1 MLNGFPEYFK
11 FNLENQ
17 SDATYQKFFLYFN
30 FLLGLPVFFFGASD
44 YLKGAYYSIVENLK
58 KNSDVLSVDIP
69 IALGIIALFTR
80 STYETLVNQ
89 TAGYWDSMSGLVL
102 FLLVG
107 KWVQQV
113 TFNYLSFDIQDKSYF
128 PLAVKVKNQIQ
139 QFKNVKD
146 LKKGDEVVIHHQ
158 EANSCRFDIA

>member
-1 MLNGFPEYFK
+1 MKTSLTPPIRNSSFILIFVGFTCV
-11 FNLENQ
+11 L
-17 SDATYQKFFLYFN
+17 
-30 FLLGLPVFFFGASD
+30 FGASD

-113 TFNYLSFDIQDKSYF
+113 TFNYLSFDRSYKSYF
-128 PLAVKVKNQIQ
+128 PLAVKVKIRYSS
-139 QFKNVKD
+139 
-146 LKKGDEVVIHHQ
+146 LKM
-158 EANSCRFDIA
+158 